1 MTSPIEPPVD
11 PESPPTPAEA
21 PGPPPLDDEIRQLA
35 AALTPPQEDALS
47 GRKAVI
53 EAVTLGDATTAPT
66 AQVNLGGISVTG
78 IRLAASYTPTVGDT
92 VLLLKQGNEFFA
104 AFKIQ
109 DVGTAVAS
117 SLGGG
122 FIKPTLN
129 SGHGHNGNSNGDLM
143 YRRVLDNGAW
153 KIQWQGGITLGASDT
168 ILSGG
173 NALAAEYRPLS
184 KRSLVISREVA
195 GAVAIFIDF
204 NTDGTVAVVGA
215 TEGPSGTTGSSS
227 PGTNSATPSTNSA
240 GPFAVDHSHG
250 GSTGV
255 TDPPDGLANAHS
267 HSIPLTSFSVGNHSH
282 SMSSHSHTVN
292 SHTHSIPGT
301 VERPDFVSFNGVE
314 YFL

>member
-11 PESPPTPAEA
+11 PESPPTPSEA

-35 AALTPPQEDALS
+35 AALAPPVEEALS
-47 GRKAVI
+47 ARKAVI
-53 EAVTLGDATTAPT
+53 EAVALGNSSTAPT
-66 AQVNLGGISVTG
+66 VQVTLGGVSISS
-78 IRLAASYTPTVGDT
+78 IRVAASYTPTVGDT
-92 VLLLKQGNEFFA
+92 ALLLKQGNEFFA

-129 SGHGHNGNSNGDLM
+129 SGHAHNGNSNGDLM

-153 KIQWQGGITLGASDT
+153 KIQWQGGISLGGSDT
-168 ILSGG
+168 ILSAG
-173 NALAAEYRPLS
+173 NALASEYRPLS
-184 KRSLVISREVA
+184 RRSLVISREVA
-195 GAVAIFIDF
+195 GAVAIFVDF

-215 TEGPSGTTGSSS
+215 TEGPSGSTGSAS
-227 PGTNSATPSTNSA
+227 PGTNTQ

-250 GSTGV
+250 GSTGQAG
-255 TDPPDGLANAHS
+255 DSHAHS
-267 HSIPLTSFSVGNHSH
+267 HGGAVPLTSFGETHGHSIP
-282 SMSSHSHTVN
+282 SSNFDIGSHSHTVN
-292 SHTHSIPGT
+292 SHTHTMGSVT
-301 VERPDFVSFNGVE
+301 RPTFISFNGVE